1 MSEIDE
7 WDEAFEQRLT
17 GFLKENL
24 AELLTSEGLSRPAR
38 VYEIEL
44 RERLVRVEEAIKHQG
59 ELIQKTLDFMDVRF
73 GAMDRRFEAVDKR
86 FEELREDMNTR
97 FEAVDKR
104 FEAVDKR
111 FEELRED
118 MNTRF
123 EVVDKRFEAVDR
135 RFNSLQWL
143 IGGGFTFLTV
153 VIVLMKFLVGP

>member
-1 MSEIDE
+1 MSELDK
-7 WDEAFEQRLT
+7 WDEVFEQRLT
-17 GFLKENL
+17 GFLKEHL

-59 ELIQKTLDFMDVRF
+59 ELLQKTLDFMDVRF
-73 GAMDRRFEAVDKR
+73 SAM
-86 FEELREDMNTR
+86 
-97 FEAVDKR
+97 DKR

-123 EVVDKRFEAVDR
+123 ETVDKRFETVDKRFEAMDKRFEAIDR

>member
-104 FEAVDKR
+104 FE
-111 FEELRED
+111 ELRED
-118 MNTRF
+118 MNT
-123 EVVDKRFEAVDR
+123 RFEAVDR

>member
-104 FEAVDKR
+104 FE
-111 FEELRED
+111 ELRED

-153 VIVLMKFLVGP
+153 VIVLMQFLVGP

>member
-1 MSEIDE
+1 MSELDK
-7 WDEAFEQRLT
+7 WDEVFEQRLT
-17 GFLKENL
+17 GFLKEHL

-59 ELIQKTLDFMDVRF
+59 ELLQKTLDFMDVRF
-73 GAMDRRFEAVDKR
+73 SSMDR
-86 FEELREDMNTR
+86 R

-111 FEELRED
+111 FE
-118 MNTRF
+118 
-123 EVVDKRFEAVDR
+123 AIDR

>member
-24 AELLTSEGLSRPAR
+24 AELLASEGLSRPAR

-104 FEAVDKR
+104 FE
-111 FEELRED
+111 ELRED

>member
-1 MSEIDE
+1 MSGIDE

-24 AELLTSEGLSRPAR
+24 AELLASEGLRRPAR

-104 FEAVDKR
+104 FE
-111 FEELRED
+111 ELRED

>member
-1 MSEIDE
+1 MSELDK
-7 WDEAFEQRLT
+7 WDEVFEQRLT
-17 GFLKENL
+17 GFLKEHL
-24 AELLTSEGLSRPAR
+24 AELLTSEGQSRPAR

-59 ELIQKTLDFMDVRF
+59 ELLQKTLDFMDVRF
-73 GAMDRRFEAVDKR
+73 SAM
-86 FEELREDMNTR
+86 
-97 FEAVDKR
+97 DKR

-123 EVVDKRFEAVDR
+123 EIVDKRFEELREDMNTRFEIVDKRFEAVDR

>member
-1 MSEIDE
+1 MSEIDK
-7 WDEAFEQRLT
+7 WDEVFEQRLT
-17 GFLKENL
+17 GFLKEHL
-24 AELLTSEGLSRPAR
+24 AELLTSEGLSRPAK

-59 ELIQKTLDFMDVRF
+59 ELIQKTLDFMGVRF
-73 GAMDRRFEAVDKR
+73 GAVDK
-86 FEELREDMNTR
+86 R

-118 MNTRF
+118 MNT
-123 EVVDKRFEAVDR
+123 RFEAVDR

-153 VIVLMKFLVGP
+153 VIVLMKFLIGP

>member
-104 FEAVDKR
+104 FE
-111 FEELRED
+111 ELRED